1 LAHPSA
7 RLLRTTFQPPKLDAR
22 SLRAGISRPVGK
34 TRLFSVEVEP
44 AEMLAPKGQATAIDL
59 SLPRLEVRVNVE
71 EFAHKRLTA

>member
-1 LAHPSA
+1 
-7 RLLRTTFQPPKLDAR
+7 
-22 SLRAGISRPVGK
+22 
-34 TRLFSVEVEP
+34 VEVEP

>member
-7 RLLRTTFQPPKLDAR
+7 RLLRTTFQPPKLDVVPSGQAY
-22 SLRAGISRPVGK
+22 PVLLAK
-34 TRLFSVEVEP
+34 QDCSVEVEP

-59 SLPRLEVRVNVE
+59 SLPRPEVRVNVE